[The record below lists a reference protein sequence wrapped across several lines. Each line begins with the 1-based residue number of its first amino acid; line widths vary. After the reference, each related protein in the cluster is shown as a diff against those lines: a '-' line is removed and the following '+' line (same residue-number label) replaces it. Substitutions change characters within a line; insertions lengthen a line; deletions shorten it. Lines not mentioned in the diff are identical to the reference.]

1 MSEQQR
7 GGVAGATLRQA
18 LGRAPSVR
26 AASALAEGGVAET
39 VAEDDGACPD
49 CGGRGWVLVAGPGAG
64 GARRCA
70 CLTVDPGPR
79 LREGAGIPS
88 RYQGCTFENFNVN
101 RPEPS
106 QRAQLSRAV
115 GAARQ
120 WVEGFLDLGGFSES
134 GLLFVG
140 PPGSGKTHLAAAALA
155 EVIRRYR
162 VRGRFVDFT
171 TLIYQIQSTFDAASP
186 ETKQSVL
193 EPVVGAEVL
202 VLDELGAQKPSPWVS
217 EVLYLILNGR
227 YTRRLPTL
235 FTSNYYLEPAG
246 PAHEAANLDRGAGPP
261 LADRN
266 ADLLASRI
274 PSMLVSRLWEMAR
287 PVVMAGVDDFRRKV
301 KSQRF
306 TTDSG

>member
-7 GGVAGATLRQA
+7 GGVGGVTLRQA
-18 LGRAPSVR
+18 LQRVPQTGPVEPSAPGAEES
-26 AASALAEGGVAET
+26 AAG
-39 VAEDDGACPD
+39 CPE
-49 CGGRGWVLVAGPGAG
+49 CGGRGWVLVPGPGAG
-64 GARRCA
+64 GARRCG

-79 LREGAGIPS
+79 LRHEAGIPG
-88 RYQGCTFENFNVN
+88 RYQGCTFENFMVHHLKGAQ
-101 RPEPS
+101 S
-106 QRAQLSRAV
+106 AQLARALA
-115 GAARQ
+115 AARQ
-120 WVEGFLDLGGFSES
+120 WVEGFLDLGGFTES

-140 PPGSGKTHLAAAALA
+140 PPGVGKTHLAAAALA

-171 TLIYQIQSTFDAASP
+171 TLLYQIQSTFDAGSN

-217 EVLYLILNGR
+217 EMLYLILNGR

-246 PAHEAANLDRGAGPP
+246 APAEVASLDRGAGPP
-261 LADRN
+261 APERG
-266 ADLLASRI
+266 ADLLDSRI
-274 PSMLVSRLWEMAR
+274 PRMLVSRLWEMAR
-287 PVVMAGVDDFRRKV
+287 PVVIAGVDDFRRKV
-301 KSQRF
+301 KSHQL
-306 TTDSG
+306 TAGHG